1 MSDAAS
7 KPNAWGEVRSAV
19 RYSLGLLDPPD
30 RRKFRQ
36 VIAVQ
41 MVTSLLD
48 LAGVLL
54 LGAVGLMAGYAASG
68 QPLPPSVQNSLA
80 VVGLEDWPLAELTVA
95 AAAAAAFFLLTK
107 GLLTAYLS
115 RRALRILAEGQIG
128 VSHRLSARILSM
140 PFFSFQEKTS
150 HDAAWVLGLGLQ
162 FTVGALLASYAVAL
176 TELSLLV
183 ILVIALLVVSPPI
196 TLFLGIYFLIIL
208 VILHRI
214 LGGWSHRVEGELA
227 SSYVGGQRSIQEALT
242 LYPEVVVSGRRSIYQ
257 RRIDARLDATARA
270 SADQAYIAQLP
281 KLAYESA
288 LVVGMVI
295 VAAWQFQVND
305 ITAVV
310 AVLAVF
316 LAAGVR
322 LLPALI
328 RFQNA
333 VVAIRAR
340 AANTIRVREF
350 VVSLGDGPVPPVEPF
365 DAPRLAS
372 GIASGHEGFAGSI
385 ELRDIELSYPQS
397 DELALRSVSLSVPS
411 GSAVAIVGATG
422 AGKTSLMGILLGVFN
437 PDSGSAQIDDLPP
450 TSAIAKF
457 PGAISYVPQSIALVH
472 GSVRQNVALGLPD
485 EDVDDALV
493 WHALESAHLA
503 DFLRDSRQ
511 GLDTPIGEHGAQL
524 SGGQRQRLGLARAL
538 YTRPRLLVLDEATSA
553 LDARTEALV
562 AETLTALRGSVT
574 VVAVAH
580 RAATMRA
587 ADRVVFMAHGQI
599 TATGTFD
606 ELRAGNESFRGM
618 VDLLATSSS
627 DPISPEALRRPT
639 ESDAN

>member
-1 MSDAAS
+1 MTGADD
-7 KPNAWGEVRSAV
+7 PNGWGEVRASV
-19 RYSLGLLDPPD
+19 NYSLGLLEPSD

-36 VIAVQ
+36 VVAVQ

-48 LAGVLL
+48 LIGVLL

-68 QPLPPSVQNSLA
+68 EALPPSMQGFLGMI
-80 VVGLEDWPLAELTVA
+80 GLENWPLAELTVA
-95 AAAAAAFFLLTK
+95 AAGAAAFFLLLK
-107 GLLTAYLS
+107 GLLTAYLL
-115 RRALRILAEGQIG
+115 RRGLRILAEGQIG
-128 VSHRLSARILSM
+128 VARRLGARILSL

-162 FTVGALLASYAVAL
+162 FSIGALLASYAVAL

-183 ILVIALLVVSPPI
+183 ILVIALAVISPTI
-196 TLFLGIYFLIIL
+196 TLFLGIYFLVIL
-208 VILHRI
+208 VVMHRI
-214 LGGWSHRVEGELA
+214 LGRWSHRVEGELA
-227 SSYVGGQRSIQEALT
+227 SSYVSGQRSIQEALT
-242 LYPEVVVSGRRSIYQ
+242 LYPEIVVSGRRSIYQ
-257 RRIDARLDATARA
+257 HGINERLAATARA
-270 SADQAYIAQLP
+270 SADQAYISQLP

-340 AANTIRVREF
+340 SANTIRVREF
-350 VVSLGDGPVPPVEPF
+350 VDSLGDAPVPLVEPF
-365 DAPRLAS
+365 DGSRLAA
-372 GIASGHEGFAGSI
+372 GIASAHEGFAGSVD
-385 ELRDIELSYPQS
+385 LRKVELSYPQS
-397 DELALRSVSLSVPS
+397 DELALRSVSLSIPS
-411 GSAVAIVGATG
+411 GSSVAIVGATG
-422 AGKTSLMGILLGVFN
+422 AGKTSLMGVLLGVFN
-437 PDSGSAQIDDLPP
+437 PDGGSAQIDGLSP
-450 TSAIAKF
+450 TSAIGAF
-457 PGAISYVPQSIALVH
+457 PGAIAYVPQSIALVH
-472 GSVRQNVALGLPD
+472 GSVRQNVALGLAA
-485 EDVDDALV
+485 EGVDDELV
-493 WHALESAHLA
+493 WQALESAHLA

-511 GLDTPIGEHGAQL
+511 GLDTPIGEYGAQL

-562 AETLTALRGSVT
+562 AATLTGLKGSVT

-606 ELRAGNESFRGM
+606 ELRAENESFRGM
-618 VDLLATSSS
+618 VDLLETSSS
-627 DPISPEALRRPT
+627 DPIHRGPQG
-639 ESDAN
+639 

>member
-68 QPLPPSVQNSLA
+68 QPLPTSIETPLA
-80 VVGLEDWPLAELTVA
+80 VVGLEDWSLAELTVL
-95 AAAAAAFFLLTK
+95 AAAAAAFFLLAK
-107 GLLTAYLS
+107 GLLTGYLS

-162 FTVGALLASYAVAL
+162 FSVGALLASYAVAL

-183 ILVIALLVVSPPI
+183 ILIIALLAVSPPI
-196 TLFLGIYFLIIL
+196 TLFLGAYFLIIL

-227 SSYVGGQRSIQEALT
+227 RSYVSGQRSIQEALT
-242 LYPEVVVSGRRSIYQ
+242 LYPEIVVSGRRSIYQ
-257 RRIDARLDATARA
+257 NKIDARLDATARA
-270 SADQAYIAQLP
+270 SADQAYISQLP

-310 AVLAVF
+310 GVLAVF

-340 AANTIRVREF
+340 SANAIRVREF
-350 VVSLGDGPVPPVEPF
+350 IDSLGDGQSTQVEPF
-365 DAPRLAS
+365 DDARLAA
-372 GIASGHEGFAGSI
+372 GIATGHNGFVGSV
-385 ELRDIELSYPQS
+385 ELSNIELSYPQS
-397 DELALRSVSLSVPS
+397 DELALRGVSLNIPS

-422 AGKTSLMGILLGVFN
+422 AGKTSLMGVLLGVFN
-437 PDSGSAQIDDLPP
+437 PDVGSAQIDGLAPA
-450 TSAIAKF
+450 SAIAAF
-457 PGAISYVPQSIALVH
+457 PGAIAYVPQSIALVH
-472 GSVRQNVALGLPD
+472 GSVRENIALGLPVD
-485 EDVDDALV
+485 GVDDALV

-524 SGGQRQRLGLARAL
+524 SGG
-538 YTRPRLLVLDEATSA
+538 
-553 LDARTEALV
+553 
-562 AETLTALRGSVT
+562 
-574 VVAVAH
+574 
-580 RAATMRA
+580 
-587 ADRVVFMAHGQI
+587 
-599 TATGTFD
+599 
-606 ELRAGNESFRGM
+606 
-618 VDLLATSSS
+618 
-627 DPISPEALRRPT
+627 
-639 ESDAN
+639 

>member
-68 QPLPPSVQNSLA
+68 QPLPTSIETPLA
-80 VVGLEDWPLAELTVA
+80 VVGLEDWSLAELTVL
-95 AAAAAAFFLLTK
+95 AAAAAAFFLLAK
-107 GLLTAYLS
+107 GLLTGYLS

-162 FTVGALLASYAVAL
+162 FSVGALLASYAVAL

-183 ILVIALLVVSPPI
+183 ILIIALLAVSPPI
-196 TLFLGIYFLIIL
+196 TLFLGAYFLIIL

-227 SSYVGGQRSIQEALT
+227 RSYVSGQRSIQEALT
-242 LYPEVVVSGRRSIYQ
+242 LYPEIVVSGRRSIYQ
-257 RRIDARLDATARA
+257 NKIDARLDATARA
-270 SADQAYIAQLP
+270 SADQAYISQLP

-310 AVLAVF
+310 GVLAVF

-340 AANTIRVREF
+340 SANAIRVREF
-350 VVSLGDGPVPPVEPF
+350 IDSLGDGQSTQVEPF
-365 DAPRLAS
+365 DDARLAA
-372 GIASGHEGFAGSI
+372 GIATGHNGFVGSV
-385 ELRDIELSYPQS
+385 ELSNIELSYPQS
-397 DELALRSVSLSVPS
+397 DELALRGVSLNIPS

-422 AGKTSLMGILLGVFN
+422 AGKTSLMGVLLGVFN
-437 PDSGSAQIDDLPP
+437 PDVGSAQIDGLAPA
-450 TSAIAKF
+450 SAIAAF
-457 PGAISYVPQSIALVH
+457 PGAIAYVPQSIALVH
-472 GSVRQNVALGLPD
+472 GSVRENIALGLPVD
-485 EDVDDALV
+485 GVDDALV

-562 AETLTALRGSVT
+562 AETLKTLRGSVT

-587 ADRVVFMAHGQI
+587 ADRVVFMTHGQI
-599 TATGTFD
+599 TASGTFD

-618 VDLLATSSS
+618 VDLLATSGNSS
-627 DPISPEALRRPT
+627 IGRPE
-639 ESDAN
+639 